1 MTIELKPAKFQGHD
15 ISITTERIR
24 SAERKPG
31 YFYYEMRHG
40 QGQWT
45 PLTIEHGVFVN
56 FCGTIES
63 ATELLAKDVRC
74 YDLTKEEKNS
84 LRTYLNRR
92 IKKQKEV

>member
-1 MTIELKPAKFQGHD
+1 MTVELKPAKFNGQD
-15 ISITTERIR
+15 IQITTQRIPA
-24 SAERKPG
+24 AERKPG

-40 QGQWT
+40 NGQWT
-45 PLTIEHGVFVN
+45 PLTIEHGVLVN

-63 ATELLAKDVRC
+63 RTELLAKEVRC

-92 IKKQKEV
+92 IKKKEA